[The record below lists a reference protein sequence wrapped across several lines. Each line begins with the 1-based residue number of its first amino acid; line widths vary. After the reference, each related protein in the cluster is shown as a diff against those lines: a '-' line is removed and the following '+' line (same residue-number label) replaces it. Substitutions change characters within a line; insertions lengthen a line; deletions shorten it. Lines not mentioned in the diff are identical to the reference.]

1 MRGWSMG
8 LFGGAIEGDEVHVP
22 NPVSET
28 WPALRS
34 AISAHR
40 GITGAS
46 FNDSLRR
53 VQFKTWA
60 TLGHTLSAVVSPESN
75 GSRVLV
81 STVVKWQSTGRQE
94 RSQIRKIAAEILA
107 DLGPRLDDISP
118 LTRLSNAED
127 QAAASASA
135 IAAEMA
141 HYALLRDRG
150 FISAEEFDDEKRR
163 LLNGGPIDPRCTLTW
178 DPWRG
183 PRRPARDL
191 KAERSAR

>member
-1 MRGWSMG
+1 MG

-22 NPVSET
+22 NPVDET

-94 RSQIRKIAAEILA
+94 RSQIRKIAVEILS
-107 DLGPRLDDISP
+107 DLGPRLNDISP
-118 LTRLSNAED
+118 LTGLSNAD
-127 QAAASASA
+127 CQAASASA

-163 LLNGGPIDPRCTLTW
+163 LLNGGPIDPHRTLTW